1 MRTEYERCASVLNA
15 EKELAERIF
24 AIVVEVRRAV
34 ESRAWTKF
42 EPLVEDFARLGAE
55 FRTLEQEREAA
66 FAALAEKTG
75 ENGAAGGGADGAK
88 ESFYALA
95 ARLPAEE
102 RKPLTEIYR
111 GLKRSV
117 FRVGIENAALTD
129 YLNGIRGIVSDFIAA
144 AFPDRKGRL
153 YTRRGVQV
161 HADMR
166 SMVLN
171 RQF

>member
-1 MRTEYERCASVLNA
+1 MVAM
-15 EKELAERIF
+15 
-24 AIVVEVRRAV
+24 VRRAV
-34 ESRAWTKF
+34 EARAWTDF
-42 EPLVEDFARLGAE
+42 DPLMGNLAQGSAE
-55 FRTLEQEREAA
+55 FEALERKREAA
-66 FAALAEKTG
+66 FAALAEKAG
-75 ENGAAGGGADGAK
+75 EDGAASSK
-88 ESFYALA
+88 EAGFYALA

-102 RKPLTEIYR
+102 RQLLTGAYR
-111 GLKRSV
+111 SLRLAI
-117 FRVGIENAALTD
+117 FRVGIENSALTN

-153 YTRRGVQV
+153 YTRRGAQV